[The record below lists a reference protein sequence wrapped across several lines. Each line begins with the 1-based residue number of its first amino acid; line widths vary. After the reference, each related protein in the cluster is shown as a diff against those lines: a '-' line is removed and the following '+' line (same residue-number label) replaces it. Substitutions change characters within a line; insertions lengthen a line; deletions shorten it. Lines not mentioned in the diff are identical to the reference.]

1 MTIFVSCLR
10 EEGNNIPFADNPGRV
25 GKNDFVVVEACH
37 SDVSFAESRHNFQ
50 KTQQFGHKLYFENIS
65 PGNKDRKASVHR
77 KQNSK
82 RIVQAVLVVAY
93 YHKAF
98 APGRDIV
105 LVYNMVTSVVDVIV
119 NKLYVAV
126 Q

>member
-1 MTIFVSCLR
+1 MIINEVADEIVLLDVK
-10 EEGNNIPFADNPGRV
+10 EGIAE
-25 GKNDFVVVEACH
+25 GKALDM
-37 SDVSFAESRHNFQ
+37 
-50 KTQQFGHKLYFENIS
+50 
-65 PGNKDRKASVHR
+65 